1 MKNTDKLSGMTLR
14 EIFKDP
20 SIAVLEKDA
29 IRNWDLTKEDFYDW
43 TLEEI
48 GEKKGWRNLKMGFG
62 RLLEIASRGEYY
74 FSLYSES
81 EVKEDPEKESTNIIY
96 LPSDKGGANDKPF
109 IFLIPGGGLV
119 NVWNLTEGWPIAY
132 LFNELGYNVFI
143 LTYRVAVEATAVKDM
158 ADIARAFEIIEANKD
173 RLGVDPTSYI
183 TCGFSSGGYIT
194 GLWNT
199 DKGYRAFGVSKP
211 TASILI
217 YPVISYKIMMA
228 EEWDDDQEKEEFLR
242 DTVGVSE
249 EEACNGSFELPE
261 HVEGFPPTAIFVTD
275 GDDLI
280 DPENSKRLARGLE
293 NAGIKC
299 RLEVK
304 PGGWHGF
311 SDGIGMCME
320 GWPQRAI
327 DWIESL

>member
-1 MKNTDKLSGMTLR
+1 MNKNDNLNDMTLR
-14 EIFKDP
+14 EIFNDP
-20 SIAVLEKDA
+20 VISILEKDA

-43 TLEEI
+43 TLKKI
-48 GEKKGWRNLKMGFG
+48 ADDKGWRNPKMGLE

-74 FSLYSES
+74 YSLYSDA
-81 EVKEDPEKESTNIIY
+81 EVKEDPEKESTNIVY
-96 LPSDKGGANDKPF
+96 FPSDKPGAKDKPF
-109 IFLIPGGGLV
+109 IFIIPGGGLA

-132 LFNELGYNVFI
+132 LFNELGYNVFV

-158 ADIARAFEIIEANKD
+158 SDIARAFEIINAKAD
-173 RLGVDPTSYI
+173 KFGIDPTSYI

-199 DKGYRAFGVSKP
+199 DKGYSVFGVSKP
-211 TASILI
+211 KATILI

-228 EEWDDDQEKEEFLR
+228 EEWDDDEEKETFLR

-249 EEACNGSFELPE
+249 EEACNSSFELPE

-275 GDDLI
+275 GDGLI
-280 DPENSKRLARGLE
+280 DPDNSKRLAKGLE
-293 NAGIKC
+293 KAGIPV

-311 SDGIGMCME
+311 ADGIGMCME
-320 GWPQRAI
+320 GWPERAME
-327 DWIESL
+327 WIENL